1 MNIKAI
7 IIDQFAK
14 QLVGGVVFE
23 SAKRIASALD
33 NKEFAGKEK
42 RELALKELG
51 NLGYA
56 AASWVISLAVELAV
70 AWLRSKTK

>member
-7 IIDQFAK
+7 VINQFAK

-23 SAKRIASALD
+23 SAKRIAGTLD
-33 NKEFAGKEK
+33 SKEFSGKEK

-56 AASWVISLAVELAV
+56 AASWVISLAIELAV
-70 AWLRSKTK
+70 AYLRTKTK